1 MAQFRHQGKYTVL
14 LISERRAGPR
24 GMARKDALVQEKGYV
39 SMLERLIPVP
49 MDSTSDREPL
59 REVSVRTRK
68 SAERFQKALKSSK

>member
-1 MAQFRHQGKYTVL
+1 
-14 LISERRAGPR
+14 
-24 GMARKDALVQEKGYV
+24 MARKDALVQEKGYV